1 MTRLAHK
8 PVSQTAAA
16 RQMVLLMRIQGPPSS
31 EATKN
36 NVITAT
42 KTLLGA
48 TIILSLLFAEGSA
61 Q

>member
-1 MTRLAHK
+1 
-8 PVSQTAAA
+8 
-16 RQMVLLMRIQGPPSS
+16 MVLLMRIQGPPSS